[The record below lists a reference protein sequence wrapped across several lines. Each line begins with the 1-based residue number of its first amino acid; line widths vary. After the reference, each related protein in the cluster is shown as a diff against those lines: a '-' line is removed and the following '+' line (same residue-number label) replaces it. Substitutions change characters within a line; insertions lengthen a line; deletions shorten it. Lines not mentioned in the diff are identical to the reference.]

1 MKVYNVI
8 MTDNN
13 GGCSVSSCLGSF
25 LYENAAGVC
34 LQNEIEKYKKEYKNV
49 KVWECENS
57 YRVEYGGN
65 DVAILHIEKTD
76 LTTNF
81 DEPFDN
87 SYVGAVEYIK
97 KRIYNELFFATMSR
111 GIDEVRDDGD
121 YATIYFGK
129 DKIKYLGNIFIK
141 WVSKY
146 IDERN
151 NEFIIVGLSDGKR
164 LSFTELPFEQQL
176 AIGDFITINYKKL

>member
-1 MKVYNVI
+1 
-8 MTDNN
+8 
-13 GGCSVSSCLGSF
+13 
-25 LYENAAGVC
+25 
-34 LQNEIEKYKKEYKNV
+34 
-49 KVWECENS
+49 
-57 YRVEYGGN
+57 
-65 DVAILHIEKTD
+65 
-76 LTTNF
+76 
-81 DEPFDN
+81 
-87 SYVGAVEYIK
+87 
-97 KRIYNELFFATMSR
+97 MSR
-111 GIDEVRDDGD
+111 GIEEVRDDGD

-176 AIGDFITINYKKL
+176 AIGDFSTINYKKL

>member
-1 MKVYNVI
+1 

-13 GGCSVSSCLGSF
+13 SGCSIGNCLGSF

-34 LQNEIEKYKKEYKNV
+34 LQNEIEKFKKEYKNV

-57 YRVEYGGN
+57 YRVEYGGIGF
-65 DVAILHIEKTD
+65 AILHIEKTD

-87 SYVGAVEYIK
+87 SYVGVIEYIK

-111 GIDEVRDDGD
+111 GIDEVRDDGK
-121 YATIYFGK
+121 YTTIHFND
-129 DKIKYLGNIFIK
+129 DKIKYIGNIFIK
-141 WVSKY
+141 WISKY
-146 IDERN
+146 INERN
-151 NEFIIVGLSDGKR
+151 DEFLVVGLSDGKR
-164 LSFTELPFEQQL
+164 LDFNELSFKQQL